1 MSSDRPSA
9 RWRFLLTPRWLAWLG
24 FVIAATAG
32 MLWLGLWQ
40 FRRAES
46 GNALSWGYTFE
57 WPLFAAFGVVFYVRT
72 VLDEARGRRGGKAAP
87 AEASTVEASTG
98 EAGTGE
104 AGTVQASTVQASTG
118 DPAGGLPG
126 RPPAAP
132 AAAEEAPDPELDEYN
147 AYLAR
152 LGQQAASRALRGWRR

>member
-1 MSSDRPSA
+1 MSSDRPYA

-24 FVIAATAG
+24 FVIAAVLG

-57 WPLFAAFGVVFYVRT
+57 WPLFAAFGLVFYVRT
-72 VLDEARGRRGGKAAP
+72 VLDEVRGRRGAKADP
-87 AEASTVEASTG
+87 AEASTVQAGMVQTITVQTSTEEASTR
-98 EAGTGE
+98 
-104 AGTVQASTVQASTG
+104 

>member
-57 WPLFAAFGVVFYVRT
+57 WPLFAAFAVVFYVRT
-72 VLDEARGRRGGKAAP
+72 VLDEFRGRRRGARSAA
-87 AEASTVEASTG
+87 AQDTAA
-98 EAGTGE
+98 
-104 AGTVQASTVQASTG
+104 
-118 DPAGGLPG
+118 DPDAGLPG
-126 RPPAAP
+126 RAPAGLAAP
-132 AAAEEAPDPELDEYN
+132 AAEEAPDPELDEYN

>member
-9 RWRFLLTPRWLAWLG
+9 RWRFLLNPRWLIWLG
-24 FVIAATAG
+24 FVIGAVVG
-32 MLWLGLWQ
+32 MLSLGNWQ
-40 FRRAES
+40 FHRAES

-57 WPLFAAFGVVFYVRT
+57 WPLFAAFAVVFYVRT
-72 VLDEARGRRGGKAAP
+72 VLDEARGRRGAKAAP
-87 AEASTVEASTG
+87 AEA
-98 EAGTGE
+98 GTGE
-104 AGTVQASTVQASTG
+104 VSTG
-118 DPAGGLPG
+118 NPADGLPG
-126 RPPAAP
+126 RPPPAP

>member
-1 MSSDRPSA
+1 MSSDRPFA

-24 FVIAATAG
+24 FVIAAVIG

-72 VLDEARGRRGGKAAP
+72 VLDEVRGRRGAKAAP
-87 AEASTVEASTG
+87 AEASTVEASTV
-98 EAGTGE
+98 EAGM
-104 AGTVQASTVQASTG
+104 G
-118 DPAGGLPG
+118 DPADGLPG
-126 RPPAAP
+126 RPP

>member
-24 FVIAATAG
+24 FVIAAVVG

-57 WPLFAAFGVVFYVRT
+57 WPLFAAFAVVFYVRT
-72 VLDEARGRRGGKAAP
+72 VLDEVRGRRGGAKSAP
-87 AEASTVEASTG
+87 AQDTAA
-98 EAGTGE
+98 
-104 AGTVQASTVQASTG
+104 
-118 DPAGGLPG
+118 DPDAGLPG
-126 RPPAAP
+126 RAAAGAAAPAAP
-132 AAAEEAPDPELDEYN
+132 AAEEAPDPELDEYN

-152 LGQQAASRALRGWRR
+152 LSQQAASRALRGWRR

>member
-24 FVIAATAG
+24 FVIAAVIG

-57 WPLFAAFGVVFYVRT
+57 WPLFSAFALFFYVRT
-72 VLDEARGRRGGKAAP
+72 AVDEARGRRGRGRNAG
-87 AEASTVEASTG
+87 AEA
-98 EAGTGE
+98 EAG
-104 AGTVQASTVQASTG
+104 AGAGPA
-118 DPAGGLPG
+118 DPAGGGL
-126 RPPAAP
+126 
-132 AAAEEAPDPELDEYN
+132 
-147 AYLAR
+147 
-152 LGQQAASRALRGWRR
+152 

>member
-57 WPLFAAFGVVFYVRT
+57 WPLFAAFGIVFYVRT
-72 VLDEARGRRGGKAAP
+72 VLDEVRGRRGGKAAP
-87 AEASTVEASTG
+87 AEDSTAEDSTAEDASA
-98 EAGTGE
+98 
-104 AGTVQASTVQASTG
+104 
-118 DPAGGLPG
+118 DPARGLPA
-126 RPPAAP
+126 RAPAAP
-132 AAAEEAPDPELDEYN
+132 AAAQEAPDPELDEYN

-152 LGQQAASRALRGWRR
+152 LGQQASSRALRGWRR

>member
-24 FVIAATAG
+24 FVIAAVAG

-72 VLDEARGRRGGKAAP
+72 VLDEVRGRRGGAKAAP
-87 AEASTVEASTG
+87 AEASTAESSAA
-98 EAGTGE
+98 E
-104 AGTVQASTVQASTG
+104 ASTG

-126 RPPAAP
+126 RPPAVT

>member
-57 WPLFAAFGVVFYVRT
+57 WPLFAAFGIVFYVRT
-72 VLDEARGRRGGKAAP
+72 VLDEVRGRRGGKAAP
-87 AEASTVEASTG
+87 AEDSTAEDASA
-98 EAGTGE
+98 
-104 AGTVQASTVQASTG
+104 
-118 DPAGGLPG
+118 DPAGGLPA
-126 RPPAAP
+126 RAPAAP

>member
-40 FRRAES
+40 FRRAEA

-72 VLDEARGRRGGKAAP
+72 VLDEARGRRGAKAAP
-87 AEASTVEASTG
+87 VEAG
-98 EAGTGE
+98 PEE
-104 AGTVQASTVQASTG
+104 ASTG

-132 AAAEEAPDPELDEYN
+132 AAAEEEPDPELDEYN

>member
-9 RWRFLLTPRWLAWLG
+9 RWRFLLTSRWLAWLG
-24 FVIAATAG
+24 FVIAAVVG

-72 VLDEARGRRGGKAAP
+72 VLDEVRGRRGAKAAP
-87 AEASTVEASTG
+87 ADAGTAEASTVEASTG
-98 EAGTGE
+98 ESAN
-104 AGTVQASTVQASTG
+104 
-118 DPAGGLPG
+118 GLPG

-132 AAAEEAPDPELDEYN
+132 AAAEEEPDPELDEYN

>member
-24 FVIAATAG
+24 FVIAAVIG

-57 WPLFAAFGVVFYVRT
+57 WPLFAAFGLVFYVRT
-72 VLDEARGRRGGKAAP
+72 VLDEVRGRRGAKAAP
-87 AEASTVEASTG
+87 AEASTVEAST
-98 EAGTGE
+98 
-104 AGTVQASTVQASTG
+104 VQASTG
-118 DPAGGLPG
+118 DPADGLPG
-126 RPPAAP
+126 RPPAVP

>member
-24 FVIAATAG
+24 FVIAAVAG

-57 WPLFAAFGVVFYVRT
+57 WPLFAAFGVVFYIRT
-72 VLDEARGRRGGKAAP
+72 VLDEVRGRRGGAKAAP
-87 AEASTVEASTG
+87 AEASTAEDSAA
-98 EAGTGE
+98 E
-104 AGTVQASTVQASTG
+104 ASTG

-126 RPPAAP
+126 RPPATR
-132 AAAEEAPDPELDEYN
+132 AAEEAPDPELDEYN

>member
-1 MSSDRPSA
+1 MSSDRPFA

-24 FVIAATAG
+24 FVIAAVLG

-57 WPLFAAFGVVFYVRT
+57 WPLFAAFGLVFYVRT
-72 VLDEARGRRGGKAAP
+72 VLDEVRGRRGAKAAP

-98 EAGTGE
+98 
-104 AGTVQASTVQASTG
+104 
-118 DPAGGLPG
+118 DPADGLPG
-126 RPPAAP
+126 RPRATP

>member
-24 FVIAATAG
+24 FVIAAVIG

-57 WPLFAAFGVVFYVRT
+57 WPLFAAFALVFYVRT
-72 VLDEARGRRGGKAAP
+72 VLDEVRGRRGAKAAP
-87 AEASTVEASTG
+87 AEASTVQ
-98 EAGTGE
+98 

-118 DPAGGLPG
+118 DPADGLPG

>member
-1 MSSDRPSA
+1 MSSDRPFH

-24 FVIAATAG
+24 FVIAAVAG

-57 WPLFAAFGVVFYVRT
+57 WPLFAAFAVVFYVRT
-72 VLDEARGRRGGKAAP
+72 VLDEVRGRRGGAKSAP
-87 AEASTVEASTG
+87 AQDTAP
-98 EAGTGE
+98 
-104 AGTVQASTVQASTG
+104 
-118 DPAGGLPG
+118 DPDAGLPG
-126 RPPAAP
+126 HAPVAAAGPAVP
-132 AAAEEAPDPELDEYN
+132 AAEEAPDPELDEYN

-152 LGQQAASRALRGWRR
+152 LSQQAASRALRGWRR

>member
-1 MSSDRPSA
+1 MSSDRSFA

-57 WPLFAAFGVVFYVRT
+57 WPLFAAFGLFFYVRT
-72 VLDEARGRRGGKAAP
+72 VLDEARGRRGAKAALAETST
-87 AEASTVEASTG
+87 AEASTVEASTVV
-98 EAGTGE
+98 ASTGE
-104 AGTVQASTVQASTG
+104 ASTG
-118 DPAGGLPG
+118 DPADGLPG
-126 RPPAAP
+126 RPPAGP
-132 AAAEEAPDPELDEYN
+132 AAAEEEPDPELDEYN

>member
-24 FVIAATAG
+24 FVIAAVIG

-57 WPLFAAFGVVFYVRT
+57 WPLFAAFAVVFYVRT
-72 VLDEARGRRGGKAAP
+72 VLDEVRGRRGGARSAP
-87 AEASTVEASTG
+87 AQDAAT
-98 EAGTGE
+98 
-104 AGTVQASTVQASTG
+104 

-126 RPPAAP
+126 RPPA

>member
-24 FVIAATAG
+24 FVIAAVIG

-57 WPLFAAFGVVFYVRT
+57 WPLFAAFALVFYVRT
-72 VLDEARGRRGGKAAP
+72 VLDEVRGRHGAKAAP
-87 AEASTVEASTG
+87 AEASTG
-98 EAGTGE
+98 
-104 AGTVQASTVQASTG
+104 QASTVQASTG
-118 DPAGGLPG
+118 DPADGLPG
-126 RPPAAP
+126 PPPAAP

>member
-9 RWRFLLTPRWLAWLG
+9 RWRFLLNPRWLIWLG
-24 FVIAATAG
+24 FVIGAVVG
-32 MLWLGLWQ
+32 MLWLGNWQ
-40 FRRAES
+40 FHRAES

-57 WPLFAAFGVVFYVRT
+57 WPLFAAFAVVFYVRT
-72 VLDEARGRRGGKAAP
+72 VIDEARGRRGAKAAP
-87 AEASTVEASTG
+87 AEASTE
-98 EAGTGE
+98 E
-104 AGTVQASTVQASTG
+104 ASTG
-118 DPAGGLPG
+118 DPADGLPG

-132 AAAEEAPDPELDEYN
+132 AAAGEAPDPELDEYN

>member
-24 FVIAATAG
+24 FVIAAVIG

-57 WPLFAAFGVVFYVRT
+57 WPLFAAFAVVFYVRT
-72 VLDEARGRRGGKAAP
+72 VLDEVRGRRGGAKSAP
-87 AEASTVEASTG
+87 AQDTAA
-98 EAGTGE
+98 
-104 AGTVQASTVQASTG
+104 
-118 DPAGGLPG
+118 DPDAGLPG
-126 RPPAAP
+126 RAAAGAAAPAAP
-132 AAAEEAPDPELDEYN
+132 AAEEAPDPELDEYN

-152 LGQQAASRALRGWRR
+152 LSQQAASRALRGWRR

>member
-57 WPLFAAFGVVFYVRT
+57 WPLFAAFAVVFYVRT
-72 VLDEARGRRGGKAAP
+72 VLDEVRGRRGPKAAT
-87 AEASTVEASTG
+87 ADASKEEAS
-98 EAGTGE
+98 
-104 AGTVQASTVQASTG
+104 TVQASTVQASTG
-118 DPAGGLPG
+118 VPADGLPG
-126 RPPAAP
+126 RPPAAL

-147 AYLAR
+147 VYLAR

>member
-1 MSSDRPSA
+1 MSSDRPTA

-24 FVIAATAG
+24 FVIAAVAG
-32 MLWLGLWQ
+32 MAWLGLWQ

-72 VLDEARGRRGGKAAP
+72 VLDEVRGRRRGAKAAP
-87 AEASTVEASTG
+87 AEVSTEEAS
-98 EAGTGE
+98 
-104 AGTVQASTVQASTG
+104 TVQASTGQASTG

>member
-1 MSSDRPSA
+1 MSSDRLST

-24 FVIAATAG
+24 FVIAAVIG

-57 WPLFAAFGVVFYVRT
+57 WPLFAAFAVVFYVRT
-72 VLDEARGRRGGKAAP
+72 VLDEVRGRRRGARSARAQDTAP
-87 AEASTVEASTG
+87 
-98 EAGTGE
+98 
-104 AGTVQASTVQASTG
+104 
-118 DPAGGLPG
+118 DPDAGLPG
-126 RPPAAP
+126 RAPAGPAAP
-132 AAAEEAPDPELDEYN
+132 AAEEAPDPELDEYN

-152 LGQQAASRALRGWRR
+152 VSQQAASRALRGWRR

>member
-24 FVIAATAG
+24 FVIAAVVG

-57 WPLFAAFGVVFYVRT
+57 WPLFAAFAVVFYVRT
-72 VLDEARGRRGGKAAP
+72 VLDEVRGRRGRARSATAQGTAA
-87 AEASTVEASTG
+87 
-98 EAGTGE
+98 
-104 AGTVQASTVQASTG
+104 
-118 DPAGGLPG
+118 DPDAGLPG
-126 RPPAAP
+126 RAAAGPAGQAAP
-132 AAAEEAPDPELDEYN
+132 AAEEAPDPELDEYN

-152 LGQQAASRALRGWRR
+152 LSQQAASRALRGWRR

>member
-1 MSSDRPSA
+1 MSSDRPTA

-24 FVIAATAG
+24 FVIAAVAG

-57 WPLFAAFGVVFYVRT
+57 WPLFAAFAVVFYVRT
-72 VLDEARGRRGGKAAP
+72 VLDEVRGRRGAKATP
-87 AEASTVEASTG
+87 AEAGTGEVSTAQASTG
-98 EAGTGE
+98 EA
-104 AGTVQASTVQASTG
+104 STG
-118 DPAGGLPG
+118 NPADGLPG
-126 RPPAAP
+126 RPPPAP

>member
-24 FVIAATAG
+24 FVIAAVAG

-57 WPLFAAFGVVFYVRT
+57 WPLFAAFGLFFYVRT
-72 VLDEARGRRGGKAAP
+72 VLDEGRGRRGAKAAP
-87 AEASTVEASTG
+87 AETGTAEDSTG
-98 EAGTGE
+98 NE
-104 AGTVQASTVQASTG
+104 
-118 DPAGGLPG
+118 AGGLPG
-126 RPPAAP
+126 RPPAAQ
-132 AAAEEAPDPELDEYN
+132 AAAEEAPDPELDESN

>member
-72 VLDEARGRRGGKAAP
+72 VLDEVRGRRGAKAAP
-87 AEASTVEASTG
+87 AEASTEQAST
-98 EAGTGE
+98 E
-104 AGTVQASTVQASTG
+104 QASTVQASTG

>member
-57 WPLFAAFGVVFYVRT
+57 WPLFAAFAVVFYVRT
-72 VLDEARGRRGGKAAP
+72 VLDEVRGRRGAKAAP
-87 AEASTVEASTG
+87 AEASTE
-98 EAGTGE
+98 E
-104 AGTVQASTVQASTG
+104 ASTVQASTG
-118 DPAGGLPG
+118 DPADGLPG

-132 AAAEEAPDPELDEYN
+132 AAAQEAPDPELDEYN

>member
-24 FVIAATAG
+24 FVIAAVAG

-57 WPLFAAFGVVFYVRT
+57 WPLFAAFGLVFYVRT
-72 VLDEARGRRGGKAAP
+72 VLDEVRGRRGAKADP
-87 AEASTVEASTG
+87 AEAS
-98 EAGTGE
+98 
-104 AGTVQASTVQASTG
+104 TVQASTVQASTVQASTEEASTR